1 MRHLL
6 ENIFSIHPQNT
17 SDVVSV
23 SALIV
28 WGIVWLVMLVD
39 IWQSLRS
46 PLWKI
51 FWSLFAS
58 IPLVGGVI
66 YSVYMLFAA
75 DWTSAFFWRKLPA
88 GKRKK

>member
-6 ENIFSIHPQNT
+6 ENIFAFHPQNT

-28 WGIVWLVMLVD
+28 WGIVWFVLLVD
-39 IWQSLRS
+39 IWQHPRN

-51 FWSLFAS
+51 FWSLIAS
-58 IPLVGGVI
+58 IPLLGGI
-66 YSVYMLFAA
+66 LYSLYMLCVA

-88 GKRKK
+88 SKRKK